1 MNPRNLRAPRC
12 DGRPRH
18 SACRGARAALHRV
31 GLLILL
37 ALVLPTLG
45 RAFTGQGSPSSPSE
59 VPAAAVHAA
68 EPEIAP
74 VSGSTLLRDPRVQP
88 ALPPLV
94 LPDAAPRGRGSPALP
109 AADPPGQAGSAGAL
123 RVPGLPGLGGASG
136 TQSGDPP
143 QQALWAWDFY
153 EERYYQLFTREIH
166 GSGSLRILVEEGQA
180 VPGPLLVRLAIAFE
194 DQIYPRLREA
204 YGVDPAPGVDDDP
217 SITILLLDIHD
228 ARYHGVTAPSFVA
241 GYFDPINQVRQSGL
255 LGGKRSNE
263 REMIYV
269 DVGGPTDLAGDD
281 ILQTSAHEFS
291 HLILWNHDSDEDDWV
306 SEGVAELGVF
316 LAGLGHPEAHVR
328 PFLKS
333 PQSSLTYWT
342 GAARDYG
349 KVYLFMLYLRD
360 QFAVEDPG
368 WLRRL
373 VAHPANGMDGL
384 RAVLPPGT
392 GPAQVFLDHVMALH
406 LNDPSLGGGRFSFKS
421 IDLGGSFPLAQP
433 NFHAPTARGDVDFIL
448 GPWTARVDRWTIE
461 QQPVQVTVGASVP
474 GSACVGAA
482 WTAAGLPPRPMADTT
497 CLSSAPS
504 ATWTFEPAGQ
514 GPTPPAFTVIAN
526 VAERP
531 TGGLVSA
538 AEAMPLGL
546 VQRLFL
552 PLGLRR

>member
-1 MNPRNLRAPRC
+1 MTPGDP
-12 DGRPRH
+12 
-18 SACRGARAALHRV
+18 
-31 GLLILL
+31 
-37 ALVLPTLG
+37 
-45 RAFTGQGSPSSPSE
+45 
-59 VPAAAVHAA
+59 VHAA
-68 EPEIAP
+68 GPEVVP
-74 VSGSTLLRDPRVQP
+74 VSGSALLRDPHALP
-88 ALPPLV
+88 ALPSLA
-94 LPDAAPRGRGSPALP
+94 LPDAAPVGRASLEQASAGPGGLDWQAPNLRGS
-109 AADPPGQAGSAGAL
+109 
-123 RVPGLPGLGGASG
+123 GGASR
-136 TQSGDPP
+136 TQSGEPP
-143 QQALWAWDFY
+143 RQALWAWDFH
-153 EERYYQLFTREIH
+153 EERYYQLWAREPH
-166 GSGSLRILVEEGQA
+166 GGGSLRILVEEGQA
-180 VPGPLLVRLAIAFE
+180 VPGELLVRLAIAFE

-204 YGVDPAPGVDDDP
+204 YGSDPAPGVDDDP
-217 SITILLLDIHD
+217 SITILLLDIRD
-228 ARYHGVTAPSFVA
+228 AWYHGVTAPSFVA
-241 GYFDPINQVRQSGL
+241 GYFDPINQEQQSGL

-269 DVGGPTDLAGDD
+269 DVGGPTDLGGGA

-306 SEGVAELGVF
+306 SEGLAELGVF
-316 LAGLGHPEAHVR
+316 LSGQGHPEAHVR

-384 RAVLPPGT
+384 RAVLPAGT

-406 LNDPSLGGGRFSFKS
+406 LNDPELGGGRFSFRS

-433 NFHAPTARGDVDFIL
+433 NVHAPNARGDVDFIL
-448 GPWTARVDRWTIE
+448 GPWTARVDRWMIE
-461 QQPVQVTVGASVP
+461 QQPAHVTVGASVP

-482 WTAAGLPPRPMADTT
+482 WTAAALPPRRVADTE

-504 ATWTFEPAGQ
+504 AAWTF
-514 GPTPPAFTVIAN
+514 GPSAEGTTPPAFTVIAN

-531 TGGLVSA
+531 TGGYVSA
-538 AEAMPLGL
+538 AEALPLGL
-546 VQRLFL
+546 GHQLFL
-552 PLGLRR
+552 PLSLRR